1 MQATTPHYKILWWDA
16 SWSSDTCGNS
26 GANDSFPLSLIYS
39 LASWRPQRPNKQTMP
54 SVLKI
59 WKCSINVFVSEK
71 ISKNACVRKNTVFQT
86 HTKIMHTY
94 GCLGIINQQRHS
106 IITRVFLQ
114 LSLVWTL
121 MLAAQVQS
129 ALGKSRSNVKW
140 KKAIS
145 GRKESTSHLN
155 IFDSLILISLND
167 QRLFVIYLFIYLT
180 TYIHTYIHTYIRAYM
195 HAYIHTHIHTYT
207 RTYIHT
213 YIQTDIHTYIRTYI
227 HTCIFM
233 EFYICTWNAFN
244 INLDSGAWVLTFGV
258 FWCSGCKTWLF

>member
-1 MQATTPHYKILWWDA
+1 MPHYKILWWDA

-71 ISKNACVRKNTVFQT
+71 NIKNAFVRKNTVFQT
-86 HTKIMHTY
+86 NTKIMHTY

-167 QRLFVIYLFIYLT
+167 QRLLVIY
-180 TYIHTYIHTYIRAYM
+180 
-195 HAYIHTHIHTYT
+195 
-207 RTYIHT
+207 
-213 YIQTDIHTYIRTYI
+213 
-227 HTCIFM
+227 
-233 EFYICTWNAFN
+233 
-244 INLDSGAWVLTFGV
+244 
-258 FWCSGCKTWLF
+258 